1 MHQLNPSVL
10 IMGYGKIGKIKA
22 KIWKQCGINVFVTDV
37 TKTRLES
44 AQADGFRI
52 EKSPSNISYSFVDI
66 CTPSNTHIE
75 VLRRIISDDVRF
87 DRVIIEKPLF
97 NNAYEKHILYELL
110 DNDNSLHER
119 IIVNE
124 QYYRSKV
131 IKCLQERLSKEKIK
145 RVKITMSK
153 DRNADNKSGRFIDND
168 IGAYGIELP
177 HILAILDILDKPVNL
192 MALVKNILYIDSDDK
207 NNQGIYIEYVTKND
221 TTVVINSF
229 LGDFK
234 VSPENEVSD
243 NCFIDRSLVIEGE
256 NFNHRVIM
264 DPHPSNER
272 LYAELKFG
280 EESMLIHDDML
291 RENIFNIIN
300 NNIAEGCK
308 LEYAIQQSKQAILL
322 FNNANII
329 HIKKEDNYVYNY

>member
-234 VSPENEVSD
+234 VSP
-243 NCFIDRSLVIEGE
+243 
-256 NFNHRVIM
+256 
-264 DPHPSNER
+264 
-272 LYAELKFG
+272 K
-280 EESMLIHDDML
+280 
-291 RENIFNIIN
+291 
-300 NNIAEGCK
+300 
-308 LEYAIQQSKQAILL
+308 
-322 FNNANII
+322 
-329 HIKKEDNYVYNY
+329 